1 MSIHLVDS
9 LAMFARRDAE
19 EMFKLGNIKGAITCA
34 TMAKTLDPK
43 VDGIDE
49 TILAYKIHQAAMKK
63 DDNGATNWYK
73 VLGIKKG
80 FEDDIESIKM
90 QHNKLVIML
99 NPSKNASVATSSA
112 FRLIY
117 NAWKHL
123 SDSNYKNVNLRRKT
137 TPYRN
142 KVTKSACLRCRKWCK
157 YEVPKIST
165 AHKHGDRTKRILLIE
180 CSCCKCK
187 FDPIS
192 RQIPKSTKTCL
203 IL

>member
-1 MSIHLVDS
+1 MSMHFVDS
-9 LAMFARRDAE
+9 LAMFAQRDAE

-73 VLGIKKG
+73 VLGINKG

-90 QHNKLVIML
+90 QHNKLVVML
-99 NPSKNASVATSSA
+99 NPTKKASVATLGA

-117 NAWKHL
+117 NAWRHL
-123 SDSNYKNVNLRRKT
+123 TDSNYKNVNLRRKT
-137 TPYRN
+137 TPHRN
-142 KVTKSACLRCRKWCK
+142 KVTKSACLRCPRDAC
-157 YEVPKIST
+157 
-165 AHKHGDRTKRILLIE
+165 L
-180 CSCCKCK
+180 
-187 FDPIS
+187 
-192 RQIPKSTKTCL
+192 QNL
-203 IL
+203 ILVWLESNVKAYSGETTSFYTLI